1 MEGAYRLLVAV
12 VGGVV
17 VLAGLVMLVLPGPGI
32 AALLVG
38 LTILASEFH
47 WARRLAVRTRHLYE
61 RARRHATDPR
71 VRRRNQALALL
82 VLALVLAGG
91 VLYLWRYG
99 LALPL

>member
-61 RARRHATDPR
+61 RARRHATDPA